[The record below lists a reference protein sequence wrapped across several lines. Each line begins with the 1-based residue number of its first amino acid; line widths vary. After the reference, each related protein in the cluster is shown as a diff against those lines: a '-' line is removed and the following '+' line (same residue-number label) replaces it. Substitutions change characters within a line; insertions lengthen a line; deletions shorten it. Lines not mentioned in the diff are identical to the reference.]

1 MSQGT
6 LVADITEVRVPD
18 IGDFED
24 VPVIEV
30 MVAPGDVVKQEDSLI
45 TLESDKASMDVPAP
59 GPGTVKEVRVSV
71 GDTVSE
77 GALILLLENAAGTVA
92 DVADTPA
99 RTEPAPPS
107 QPAASTGAT
116 AAAQVHVP
124 DIGDFSDVPVI
135 EVMVAVGD
143 TLNVDDP
150 IVTLESD
157 KASMDVPTPFAG
169 RVSALHVK
177 VGDPVSEGSL
187 LISMDVAEGT
197 PEAPPEVT
205 LSGDPELAV
214 PVPQPLATA
223 SVAETP
229 GTPGDTRPAATRPS
243 PTAALAAEGKLSR
256 DVRAHA
262 SPAIR
267 HLARELGVDLSRVK
281 GTGRKGRV
289 IKDDLKRFVKQELT
303 KPESASSGAGIPQMP
318 AVDFSKFGPVETQA
332 LSRIKKL
339 SGVNLHRAWLV
350 VPHVTQ
356 HDEADITELEAF
368 RKAQGE
374 QAKQRGV
381 RLTLLAF
388 LMKACVAALKEF
400 PSFNASLAPGGEQ
413 LILKRYFHIGI
424 AVDTPEGLVVPVI
437 RDVDT
442 KTVYE
447 LAGELGAI
455 SAKARDGKLS
465 MTDLQGGC
473 FSISSLGGIGGTAFT
488 PIVNAPE
495 VAILGVSRSTIRP
508 MYIDGEFKP
517 RLMLPLSLSYDH
529 RIIDGAAA
537 ARFTAYL
544 AALLS
549 DIRRMLL

>member
-1 MSQGT
+1 MSAVST
-6 LVADITEVRVPD
+6 KEALVAGIIEVRVPD
-18 IGDFED
+18 IGDFQD

-30 MVAPGDVVKQEDSLI
+30 MVSPGDVVQQEDSLI

-59 GPGTVKEVRVSV
+59 GPGTVQEVRVAV

-77 GALILLLENAAGTVA
+77 GALILLLESATGASAAV
-92 DVADTPA
+92 P
-99 RTEPAPPS
+99 EPAPVEAPPAPP
-107 QPAASTGAT
+107 PAADAEP
-116 AAAQVHVP
+116 ALVEVHVP

-135 EVMVAVGD
+135 EVMVSAGD
-143 TLNVDDP
+143 TLNTDDP
-150 IVTLESD
+150 VVTLESD

-169 RVSALHVK
+169 RVDSVHVK
-177 VGDPVSEGSL
+177 VGDQVSEGSL
-187 LISMDVAEGT
+187 LITMRAAAGT
-197 PEAPPEVT
+197 SPAPPEVT
-205 LSGDPELAV
+205 LSDDPELAV
-214 PVPQPLATA
+214 AVPEQAPA
-223 SVAETP
+223 AETP
-229 GTPGDTRPAATRPS
+229 AASRPS
-243 PTAALAAEGKLSR
+243 PTAALAAEETSVSGSR
-256 DVRAHA
+256 SHA

-267 HLARELGVDLSRVK
+267 RLARELGVELGRVK
-281 GTGRKGRV
+281 GTGRKGR
-289 IKDDLKRFVKQELT
+289 ILKDDLKRFVKQELT
-303 KPESASSGAGIPQMP
+303 KPEPVASGSAIPQMP
-318 AVDFSKFGPVETQA
+318 AVDFSKFGPVEAQP

-339 SGVNLHRAWLV
+339 SGANLHRAWLV

-368 RKAQGE
+368 RKSQGE

-388 LMKACVAALKEF
+388 LMKAAVGALKEF
-400 PSFNASLAPGGEQ
+400 PNFNASLSPSGEE

-424 AVDTPEGLVVPVI
+424 AVDTPDGLVVPVI
-437 RDVDT
+437 RNVDT

-447 LAGELGAI
+447 LAEELGAV
-455 SAKARDGKLS
+455 SAKARDGKLT

-495 VAILGVSRSTIRP
+495 VAILGGSRSSLKP
-508 MYIDGEFKP
+508 VYMDGEFKP
-517 RLMLPLSLSYDH
+517 RLLLPLSLSYDH
-529 RIIDGAAA
+529 RVIDGAAA
-537 ARFTAYL
+537 ARFCGYI